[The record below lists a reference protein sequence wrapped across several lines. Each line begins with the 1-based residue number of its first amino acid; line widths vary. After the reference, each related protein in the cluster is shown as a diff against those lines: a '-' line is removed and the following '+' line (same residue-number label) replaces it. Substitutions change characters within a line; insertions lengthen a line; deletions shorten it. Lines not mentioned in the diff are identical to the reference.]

1 MMTPDGVVFALEAP
15 GARRV
20 QLVGDFNGWM
30 LDGNELTPV
39 GMVWTSVLKLPP
51 GRYRYRYV
59 IDGTWCSDPLNREV
73 EASPYGGHNSVI
85 VVPENSPG
93 ETADAA

>member
-1 MMTPDGVVFALEAP
+1 MATAVEKLHPFAATKAVGREPWHLP
-15 GARRV
+15 GHIEQDCQRSDCLGGPPR
-20 QLVGDFNGWM
+20 QQGGS
-30 LDGNELTPV
+30 
-39 GMVWTSVLKLPP
+39 SVPEVK
-51 GRYRYRYV
+51 V